1 MHDKERTALVEHYLD
16 DSPAPGHHSRGA
28 PSWTVCWLRC
38 VLLDWLASQQR
49 THWKIARTTEGGE
62 GCAAYLESDG
72 VISDTR
78 NNATIYCIYFVS
90 LPGLLLLQ
98 LSGRFLVLPR
108 HGLMSCCVARSPS
121 SLVHTMYCTV
131 VYRSNSA
138 SILVLNLDPGTFR
151 FICSSPGEEF
161 KTLSSTKQFMPM
173 FFLFS
178 FFFPSSSSNVL
189 HPLCYS
195 FNPQKENPK
204 APKNRKVTF
213 FFWIFRWHSKP
224 ETAWF
229 AGWQQAPHELKSN
242 QLLVSSVTCLGFLG
256 HLMMGEKKKTTP
268 SSNSPAPARQG
279 NGHIFALGWA
289 GLFYCACILLLLRGY
304 TPKY

>member
-213 FFWIFRWHSKP
+213 FLDFQVTLQTRDSLVCWVTTGTTWAEIQPIARLICNLPWLS
-224 ETAWF
+224 W
-229 AGWQQAPHELKSN
+229 APYD
-242 QLLVSSVTCLGFLG
+242 GR
-256 HLMMGEKKKTTP
+256 EKKKPPHPPT
-268 SSNSPAPARQG
+268 APHQPG
-279 NGHIFALGWA
+279 KEMGTYLH
-289 GLFYCACILLLLRGY
+289 
-304 TPKY
+304 